1 MNNNSHAMPAVPK
14 QDKFVI
20 ELPDYSV
27 PSFIS
32 GATKE
37 YVGSKEDIDT
47 ISRGSENIIAKS
59 VFVLAE
65 NCYSQRKIDMEFINT
80 YGFDHSIKADELN
93 VSVLYL
99 KTAGSIC
106 VALKLKSRIW
116 LSVSISNTIIVLNLQ
131 WVILTSFM
139 WMATGFAHVFIR

>member
-27 PSFIS
+27 LSFIS

-99 KTAGSIC
+99 KKRRAVS
-106 VALKLKSRIW
+106 AL
-116 LSVSISNTIIVLNLQ
+116 
-131 WVILTSFM
+131 
-139 WMATGFAHVFIR
+139 H